1 MVIRAAGTLPGLR
14 VTMRKDL
21 SLYIHIPF
29 CMQKCVYCDFLS
41 FSDATFAEKIRYVDA
56 LCQEMRLY
64 APFSD
69 RYLVR
74 TIYIGGGT
82 PSILDE
88 ALIERIMTGIRNV
101 FKIDEFAEISIEANP
116 GTLKYT
122 NLLSYLSYGI
132 NRISLGLQSADPALL
147 SVLGRIHDYDEF
159 IDGYAMARRA
169 GFKNINIDLMSGIPG
184 QDIHTYVDTLTR
196 VMDLSPEHIS
206 AYSLQVEEGTPL
218 AANKELLAR
227 IPDEE
232 TDRRMYAMT
241 KKVLSA
247 GGYERYEFS
256 NYAKPGYECR
266 HNIVYW
272 SGKEY
277 IGFGIGAASFFKG
290 ERYTNIRNLMRYI
303 EYIES
308 AQMDLAQIND
318 KVSIYEK
325 VSREIRDSVTTMY
338 IDSRMEE
345 FMFLGLRM
353 TKGVS
358 RKDFRNRFGKDMYEV
373 YGEVINYYTDQGFME
388 SFGDTVRLTDKG
400 IDVSNVILAD
410 FLLK

>member
-1 MVIRAAGTLPGLR
+1 
-14 VTMRKDL
+14 MRKDL

-29 CMQKCVYCDFLS
+29 CVQKCVYCDFLS
-41 FSDATFAEKIRYVDA
+41 FSDSTFTDKVRYVDA

-64 APFSD
+64 APFAD

-74 TIYIGGGT
+74 TVYIGGGT

-88 ALIERIMTGIRNV
+88 ALIERIMNGIRSV
-101 FKIDEFAEISIEANP
+101 FKVDEFAEISMEANP

-122 NLLSYLSYGI
+122 NLLSYLTYGI
-132 NRISLGLQSADPALL
+132 NRLSLGLQTADPALL

-159 IDGYAMARRA
+159 IDGYASARRA
-169 GFKNINIDLMSGIPG
+169 GFKNINIDIMSGIPS
-184 QDIHTYVDTLTR
+184 QDVHTYVDTLTR
-196 VMDLSPEHIS
+196 VMELEPEHIS
-206 AYSLQVEEGTPL
+206 AYSLQVEKGTPL
-218 AANKELLAR
+218 AENKELLAQ

-241 KKVLSA
+241 KKVLSS

-266 HNIVYW
+266 HNMVYW

-290 ERYTNIRNLMRYI
+290 ERYTNMKDLA
-303 EYIES
+303 EYINIIEA
-308 AQMDLAQIND
+308 AQMKLAQIND
-318 KVSIYEK
+318 KVSIYEEVTRK
-325 VSREIRDSVTTMY
+325 LRESVTTMY

-345 FMFLGLRM
+345 YMFLGLRM

-388 SFGDTVRLTDKG
+388 SFGDTVRLTDRG